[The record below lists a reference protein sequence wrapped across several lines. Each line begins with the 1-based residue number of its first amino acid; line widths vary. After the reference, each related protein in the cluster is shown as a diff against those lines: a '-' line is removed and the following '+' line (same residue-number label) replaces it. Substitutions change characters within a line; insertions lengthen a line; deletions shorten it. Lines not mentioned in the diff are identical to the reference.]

1 MGNKID
7 VFIIDDDTR
16 SMQYFQSIVN
26 KGDGIRCI
34 GSTTSGKNAVAIV
47 ATAYP
52 DVVLVDY
59 ALYPISGFEILE
71 QLRTEMPDV
80 PIILMGGRPSL
91 EIKAKEAGAAA
102 YLSTPITP
110 RTLIDTIIAVQKDD
124 ENPPQAKHP
133 QSP

>member
-7 VFIIDDDTR
+7 VFIIDDDTQ

-34 GSTTSGKNAVAIV
+34 GSTTSGENAVAIV

-59 ALYPISGFEILE
+59 ALYPMSGFEILM
-71 QLRTEMPDV
+71 QLQSEMPNV
-80 PIILMGGRPSL
+80 PIIMLGGRPNL
-91 EIKAKEAGAAA
+91 EEKAKSAGAAA
-102 YLSTPITP
+102 YLPTPITP
-110 RTLIDTIIAVQKDD
+110 RVLIDTIIAVKRKD
-124 ENPPQAKHP
+124 ERPA
-133 QSP
+133 